1 MLSFPHVYKA
11 MKTIKSVEQATDTQ
25 LRQLTR
31 PFEWESEYSGIIQ
44 SQLPML
50 TTERAQL
57 INLLKSNHIFQ
68 FAVQ

>member
-1 MLSFPHVYKA
+1 MLSFLHLFKA
-11 MKTIKSVEQATDTQ
+11 MKTVKPVEHATDSQ

-31 PFEWESEYSGIIQ
+31 RFECTSEYSGIIQ

-57 INLLKSNHIFQ
+57 INLLKANHINQ